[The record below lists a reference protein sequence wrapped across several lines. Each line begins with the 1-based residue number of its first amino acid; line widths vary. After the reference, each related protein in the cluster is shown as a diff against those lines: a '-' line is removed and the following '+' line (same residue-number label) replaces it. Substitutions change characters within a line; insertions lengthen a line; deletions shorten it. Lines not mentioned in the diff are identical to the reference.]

1 MSATAPQTPA
11 RPVAALY
18 PAASSL
24 PASSGSASAAT
35 PFNTPFNTRIDL
47 NLLQVLQVLQVL
59 LEECSVTRAAGR
71 LHLSQSAVS
80 KSLAR
85 LRVMFDDALF
95 IRERH
100 GLRPTARAL
109 SLRGELAEL
118 LSRLENLSAPAS
130 QRRFQLAVLESAWA
144 TLMPSCTRALTDAL
158 PHGSLEISRWQ
169 ADCLSLMEKGQ
180 LDIGLAGHDHSAE
193 TPGEPPALPAGFQSR
208 LLWRDDHVI
217 LVRRDHPLTRRQT
230 PMTLSEFAALSHV
243 QATCEGR
250 SRWSL
255 DERLEQH
262 GAPRRISVLVPDF
275 RDALSIV
282 AHSELVFCAP
292 RSFAQASS
300 ELHGLAILELPMRLP
315 ALSYRLIWHASH
327 EQDPGHRWLR
337 QSLLTH
343 IRNAHGE
350 DAEAAEL

>member
-11 RPVAALY
+11 RPVSAQS

-24 PASSGSASAAT
+24 PASSGSAPAS
-35 PFNTPFNTRIDL
+35 TPFNTRIDL
-47 NLLQVLQVLQVL
+47 NLLQVLQVL

-118 LSRLENLSAPAS
+118 LSRLENLSAPATFTPATS

-144 TLMPSCTRALTDAL
+144 TLMPSCTRTLTDAL

-337 QSLLTH
+337 KSLLTH